1 MEQPNRTEL
10 RLLVIED
17 ETLIAMELAD
27 LLEDLGHRVV
37 GVAGT
42 LGRSLRLVEE
52 FGERLD
58 AVLLDANLG
67 GISSEPVAQQLRLR
81 GVPFVVA
88 SGYEGEELKRF
99 GFNEP
104 RVNKPY
110 RRDEIQS
117 ALSAL

>member
-17 ETLIAMELAD
+17 EILIAMELAD
-27 LLEDLGHRVV
+27 LLEDLGHQVI

-52 FGERLD
+52 LGEKLD

-67 GISSEPVAQQLRLR
+67 GMSSEPVAQELRLR
-81 GVPFVVA
+81 GVPFLVA
-88 SGYEGEELKRF
+88 SGYASDELVRF
-99 GFNEP
+99 GFDEP
-104 RVNKPY
+104 RVGKPY
-110 RRDEIQS
+110 RRDDIQS